1 MLARSRARLLNH
13 DVTVGGLWPASM
25 RRTLSL
31 RLRLALVVAGT
42 ILPLIGFAAAI
53 VYQHYRQDQRDAF
66 ARVLQNTRSIQLVLD
81 REMQGIVSGLTVL
94 AGSDSLSRGDFD
106 SFRSRAKAFLAQ
118 FPDNPSIVI
127 GDCAGRQVFNSSKP
141 SGEALPPRTNRGG
154 REEVFRTRK
163 PVFSEL
169 FIGSVSNKP
178 IVTVTVPVFRNDEI
192 VYDLSFDPPLD
203 IFQRIIEQ
211 QKPNDEWTISIF
223 DQQGINFARVP
234 NPQTTVG
241 RQASPSLFSV
251 MFSAKEGQA
260 RTVSLEGVPLL
271 TAFVHSDLTGWIPA
285 AGIAEK
291 TLVAPAV
298 RTFLLTAAI
307 GIAMLG
313 IGLAFAIRMATKIAR
328 AEALHELL
336 IDEINHRV
344 KNTLATVQSL
354 AAQTFRNGTDP
365 ASRGKFDARLAS
377 LGRAHDVLSA
387 KKWEG
392 ADIKEVVEATLEPF
406 ASASPDRIAVSGPSV
421 PMSSR
426 AVVMLSLVLHELAT
440 NAAKYGA
447 LTGTAGRVSVSWML
461 KPLDMVKLYW
471 TESGGPPVEGP
482 QHAGFGSTLIEKGFT
497 AQIGGKATLR
507 FERDG
512 LSCALEFPPR

>member
-1 MLARSRARLLNH
+1 
-13 DVTVGGLWPASM
+13 M
-25 RRTLSL
+25 RRSLSL
-31 RLRLALVVAGT
+31 RLRLAILVAGT

-66 ARVLQNTRSIQLVLD
+66 ARVLQSTRSIQLVLD

-94 AGSDSLSRGDFD
+94 AGSDSLSRGDFEG
-106 SFRSRAKAFLAQ
+106 FRSRAKAFLAQ
-118 FPDNPSIVI
+118 FPDAPSIVI
-127 GDCAGRQVFNSSKP
+127 GDRQGRQLFNSSRP
-141 SGEALPPRTNRGG
+141 PGEALPPRVR
-154 REEVFRTRK
+154 RESREQVFQTGK

-169 FIGSVSNKP
+169 FTGSVSNRP
-178 IVTVTVPVFRNDEI
+178 IVTVTVPVFRDGVV
-192 VYDLSFDPPLD
+192 VYDLSFDPPLE

-211 QKPNDEWTISIF
+211 QKPGEDWTLSIF
-223 DQQGINFARVP
+223 DQQGVNFARVP
-234 NPQTTVG
+234 NPQGTVG
-241 RQASPSLFSV
+241 REASPSLFAV

-260 RTVSLEGVPLL
+260 RTTSLEGVPLL
-271 TAFVHSDLTGWIPA
+271 TAFVYSDLNGWISA

-298 RTFLLTAAI
+298 RSFLLTAAI

-313 IGLAFAIRMATKIAR
+313 IGLAFAVRMATTIAR
-328 AEALHELL
+328 GEALHDLL

-354 AAQTFRNGTDP
+354 ATQTFRDGTDA
-365 ASRGKFDARLAS
+365 ASRAKFGARLVS

-392 ADIKEVVEATLEPF
+392 ADVRDVVNATLEPF
-406 ASASPDRIAVSGPSV
+406 ASANPDRIVADGPSI

-440 NAAKYGA
+440 NASKYGA
-447 LTGTAGRVSVSWML
+447 LSGPAGRVTVSWMISPVD
-461 KPLDMVKLYW
+461 KVKLYW
-471 TESGGPPVEGP
+471 RETGGPPVEKP
-482 QHAGFGSTLIEKGFT
+482 QHAGFGSTLIEKGF
-497 AQIGGKATLR
+497 AGQVGGSAALR
-507 FERDG
+507 FEPDG
-512 LSCALEFPPR
+512 LTCTLEFPPH

>member
-1 MLARSRARLLNH
+1 
-13 DVTVGGLWPASM
+13 M
-25 RRTLSL
+25 RRSLSL
-31 RLRLALVVAGT
+31 RLRLAILVAGT

-94 AGSDSLSRGDFD
+94 AGSDSLSRGDFEG
-106 SFRSRAKAFLAQ
+106 FRSRAKAFLAQ
-118 FPDNPSIVI
+118 FPDAPSIVI
-127 GDCAGRQVFNSSKP
+127 GDRAGRQVFNSSRP
-141 SGEALPPRTNRGG
+141 PGEALPPRVR
-154 REEVFRTRK
+154 RESREQVFQIGK

-169 FIGSVSNKP
+169 FTGSVSNRP
-178 IVTVTVPVFRNDEI
+178 IVTVTVPVFRDGVV
-192 VYDLSFDPPLD
+192 VYDLSFDPPLE

-211 QKPNDEWTISIF
+211 QKPGEDWTLSIF
-223 DQQGINFARVP
+223 DQQGVNFARVP
-234 NPQTTVG
+234 NPQGTVG
-241 RQASPSLFSV
+241 REASPSLFAV

-260 RTVSLEGVPLL
+260 RTTSLEGVPLL
-271 TAFVHSDLTGWIPA
+271 TAFVHSDLNGWISA

-298 RTFLLTAAI
+298 RSFLLTAAI

-313 IGLAFAIRMATKIAR
+313 IGLAFAVRMATTIAR
-328 AEALHELL
+328 GEALHDLL

-354 AAQTFRNGTDP
+354 ATQTFRDGTDP
-365 ASRGKFDARLAS
+365 ASRAKFGARLVS

-392 ADIKEVVEATLEPF
+392 ADVRDVVNATLEPF
-406 ASASPDRIAVSGPSV
+406 ASANPDRIVADGPSV

-426 AVVMLSLVLHELAT
+426 TVVMLSLVLHELAT
-440 NAAKYGA
+440 NASKYGA
-447 LTGTAGRVSVSWML
+447 LSGPGGRVTVNWMISPVD
-461 KPLDMVKLYW
+461 KVKLYW
-471 TESGGPPVEGP
+471 RETGGPPVEKP
-482 QHAGFGSTLIEKGFT
+482 QHAGFGSTLIEKGFA
-497 AQIGGKATLR
+497 AQVGGSATLR
-507 FERDG
+507 FEPDG
-512 LSCALEFPPR
+512 LTCALEFPPH

>member
-1 MLARSRARLLNH
+1 
-13 DVTVGGLWPASM
+13 M

-31 RLRLALVVAGT
+31 PLRLAILVAGT

-94 AGSDSLSRGDFD
+94 AGSDSLARGDFEG
-106 SFRSRAKAFLAQ
+106 FRPRAKAFLAQ

-127 GDCAGRQVFNSSKP
+127 GDREGRQVFNSSRP
-141 SGEALPPRTNRGG
+141 PGEPLPARARRENRVQ
-154 REEVFRTRK
+154 VFQTGK

-169 FIGSVSNKP
+169 FTGSVSNRP
-178 IVTVTVPVFRNDEI
+178 IVTVTVPVLRNGEV
-192 VYDLSFDPPLD
+192 VYDLSFDPPLE

-211 QKPNDEWTISIF
+211 QIPGDDWTISIF
-223 DQQGINFARVP
+223 DQQGVNFARVP
-234 NPQTTVG
+234 NPQTTIG
-241 RQASPSLFSV
+241 REASSSLFAV

-260 RTVSLEGVPLL
+260 RTTSLEGVPLL

-298 RTFLLTAAI
+298 RSFLLTAAI

-313 IGLAFAIRMATKIAR
+313 IGLAFAIRMATTIAR
-328 AEALHELL
+328 GEALHDLL

-354 AAQTFRNGTDP
+354 ATQTFRDGTDP
-365 ASRGKFDARLAS
+365 ALRAKFGARLVS

-387 KKWEG
+387 RKWEG
-392 ADIKEVVEATLEPF
+392 ADLRDVVDATLEPF
-406 ASASPDRIAVSGPSV
+406 ASANPDRISTDGPSI

-447 LTGTAGRVSVSWML
+447 LSGPTGRVSVTWMVT
-461 KPLDMVKLYW
+461 PVDRVKLHW
-471 TESGGPPVEGP
+471 RESNGPPVATP

-497 AQIGGKATLR
+497 AQIGGTATLR
-507 FERDG
+507 FEPDG
-512 LSCALEFPPR
+512 LTCALEFPPH

>member
-1 MLARSRARLLNH
+1 
-13 DVTVGGLWPASM
+13 M
-25 RRTLSL
+25 RRSLSL
-31 RLRLALVVAGT
+31 RLRLAILVAGT

-66 ARVLQNTRSIQLVLD
+66 ARVLQNTRSIQLILD
-81 REMQGIVSGLTVL
+81 REMQGIAGLTVL
-94 AGSDSLSRGDFD
+94 AGSDSLMRGDFE
-106 SFRSRAKAFLAQ
+106 SFRSRARAFLAQ
-118 FPDNPSIVI
+118 FPDDPSIVI
-127 GDCAGRQVFNSSKP
+127 GDREGRQVFNSSRP
-141 SGEALPPRTNRGG
+141 VGEPLPPRTVRGNRD
-154 REEVFRTRK
+154 EVFRTRK

-169 FIGSVSNKP
+169 FTGSVSNRP
-178 IVTVTVPVFRNDEI
+178 IVTVTVPVFRNGEV
-192 VYDLSFDPPLD
+192 VYDLSFNPPLE

-223 DQQGINFARVP
+223 DQQGANFARVP
-234 NPQTTVG
+234 NPETTIG
-241 RQASPSLFSV
+241 RHASPSLFSV

-260 RTVSLEGVPLL
+260 RTTSLEGVPLL
-271 TAFVHSDLTGWIPA
+271 TAFVHSDLTRWIPA

-313 IGLAFAIRMATKIAR
+313 IGLAFAIRMATTIAR
-328 AEALHELL
+328 AETLHELL

-354 AAQTFRNGTDP
+354 ASQTFRSGTDA
-365 ASRGKFDARLAS
+365 ASRNKFAARLSS
-377 LGRAHDVLSA
+377 LGRAHDALST

-392 ADIKEVVEATLEPF
+392 ADIGEVVAATLEPF
-406 ASASPDRIAVSGPSV
+406 ASASPHRIAFDGPSV

-447 LTGTAGRVSVSWML
+447 LSGPVGRVTVSWTL
-461 KPLDMVKLYW
+461 EPHDTVKLNW
-471 TESGGPPVEGP
+471 RESGGPPVGKP
-482 QHAGFGSTLIEKGFT
+482 DRVGFGSTLIEKGFT
-497 AQIGGKATLR
+497 AQMGGSATLR
-507 FERDG
+507 YERDG
-512 LSCALEFPPR
+512 LTCALEFPPH

>member
-1 MLARSRARLLNH
+1 
-13 DVTVGGLWPASM
+13 M
-25 RRTLSL
+25 RRSLSL
-31 RLRLALVVAGT
+31 PLRLAILVAGT
-42 ILPLIGFAAAI
+42 SLPLIGFAAAI

-94 AGSDSLSRGDFD
+94 AGSDSLSRGDLE
-106 SFRSRAKAFLAQ
+106 SFRSRARAFLAQ
-118 FPDNPSIVI
+118 FPENPSIVI
-127 GDCAGRQVFNSSKP
+127 GDREGRQVFNSSRP
-141 SGEALPPRTNRGG
+141 AGEPLPPRTVRGNRD
-154 REEVFRTRK
+154 EVFRTHK

-169 FIGSVSNKP
+169 FTGSVSNRP
-178 IVTVTVPVFRNDEI
+178 IVTVAVPVFRNGEV
-192 VYDLSFDPPLD
+192 VYDLSFNPPLE

-223 DQQGINFARVP
+223 DQQGANFARVP
-234 NPQTTVG
+234 NPETTIG

-260 RTVSLEGVPLL
+260 RTTSLEGVSLL
-271 TAFVHSDLTGWIPA
+271 TAFVHSDLTGWISA

-313 IGLAFAIRMATKIAR
+313 IGLAFAVRMATTIAR

-354 AAQTFRNGTDP
+354 ASQTFRNGTDSG
-365 ASRGKFDARLAS
+365 SRSKFDARLAS

-392 ADIKEVVEATLEPF
+392 ADIGEVVAATLEPF
-406 ASASPDRIAVSGPSV
+406 ASASPHRIAFDGPSV

-447 LTGTAGRVSVSWML
+447 LSGPAGRVTVSWVL
-461 KPLDMVKLYW
+461 EPPDTVKLNW
-471 TESGGPPVEGP
+471 RESGGPPVGKP
-482 QHAGFGSTLIEKGFT
+482 DRVGFGSTLIEKGFR
-497 AQIGGKATLR
+497 AQMGGSAMLR
-507 FERDG
+507 FEPDG
-512 LSCALEFPPR
+512 LTCALEFPPH

>member
-1 MLARSRARLLNH
+1 
-13 DVTVGGLWPASM
+13 M

-31 RLRLALVVAGT
+31 RLRLAILVAGT

-94 AGSDSLSRGDFD
+94 AGSDSLMRGDFE
-106 SFRSRAKAFLAQ
+106 SFRGRAIAFLAQ
-118 FPDNPSIVI
+118 FPDDPSIVV
-127 GDCAGRQVFNSSKP
+127 GDREGRQVFNSSRP
-141 SGEALPPRTNRGG
+141 AGEPLPPRTVRGNRD
-154 REEVFRTRK
+154 EVFRTRK

-169 FIGSVSNKP
+169 FTGSVSNRP
-178 IVTVTVPVFRNDEI
+178 IVTVTVPVFRAGEV
-192 VYDLSFDPPLD
+192 VYDLSFDPPLE

-223 DQQGINFARVP
+223 DQQGVNFARVP
-234 NPQTTVG
+234 NPQTTIG
-241 RQASPSLFSV
+241 RQAAPSLFSV

-260 RTVSLEGVPLL
+260 RTTSLEGVPLL

-298 RTFLLTAAI
+298 RSFLLTAAI
-307 GIAMLG
+307 GMAMLG
-313 IGLAFAIRMATKIAR
+313 IGLAFAIRMATTIAR
-328 AEALHELL
+328 AEALHDLL

-354 AAQTFRNGTDP
+354 ATQTFRDGADP
-365 ASRGKFDARLAS
+365 ALRAKFGARLVS

-387 KKWEG
+387 KKWDG
-392 ADIKEVVEATLEPF
+392 ADLRDVVDATLEPF
-406 ASASPDRIAVSGPSV
+406 ASANPGRIVTDGPSI

-447 LTGTAGRVSVSWML
+447 LSGPDGRVTVTWMISPVD
-461 KPLDMVKLYW
+461 KVKLHW
-471 TESGGPPVEGP
+471 RETDGPPVETP
-482 QHAGFGSTLIEKGFT
+482 QHAGFGSTLIEKGFA
-497 AQIGGKATLR
+497 AQIGGSATLR
-507 FERDG
+507 FEPGG
-512 LSCALEFPPR
+512 LTCELEFPPQ